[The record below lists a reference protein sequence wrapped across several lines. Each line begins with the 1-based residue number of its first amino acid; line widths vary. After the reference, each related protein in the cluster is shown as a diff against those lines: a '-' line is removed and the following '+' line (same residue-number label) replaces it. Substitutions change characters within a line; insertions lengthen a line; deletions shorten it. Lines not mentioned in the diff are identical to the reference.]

1 MTTYFGMHMSLT
13 FIHNLC
19 YVSYCFEVI
28 KGFKRSKKVKKG
40 HFFLIWKWLKKWS
53 IYFFKG
59 KKTIPIPF
67 FHKKNAWK
75 YFFLIF
81 EKSKI
86 SLWNNLLKKK
96 DTPKIMDLKFPQP
109 ISITGIWVLPFWL
122 IMECI
127 EAKLWPWLFFLTNSI
142 FFSQSKNKNLN
153 VQFEMFFLYVMI

>member
-13 FIHNLC
+13 FIHDLC
-19 YVSYCFEVI
+19 YVSYYFQVI
-28 KGFKRSKKVKKG
+28 KGFKSSKKVKKG

-81 EKSKI
+81 EKNKI
-86 SLWNNLLKKK
+86 SLWNNLSKKK
-96 DTPKIMDLKFPQP
+96 DTAKIMDQEFPQP
-109 ISITGIWVLPFWL
+109 ISITGIWVLSFWL
-122 IMECI
+122 IMESI
-127 EAKLWPWLFFLTNSI
+127 EAKLWPCLFFLNKFNN
-142 FFSQSKNKNLN
+142 FFQNKK
-153 VQFEMFFLYVMI
+153 

>member
-75 YFFLIF
+75 YIFLIF
-81 EKSKI
+81 EKNSI
-86 SLWNNLLKKK
+86 SLWNNLFKKK

-109 ISITGIWVLPFWL
+109 ISITGIWVLSFWL
-122 IMECI
+122 IVEWI
-127 EAKLWPWLFFLTNSI
+127 EAKLWPCLFFWTNSI
-142 FFSQSKNKNLN
+142 LFSAS
-153 VQFEMFFLYVMI
+153 

>member
-13 FIHNLC
+13 FIHDLC
-19 YVSYCFEVI
+19 YVSYYFEVI

-86 SLWNNLLKKK
+86 SLWNNLLKKRHAQNNG
-96 DTPKIMDLKFPQP
+96 PKISTTNQHNRHM
-109 ISITGIWVLPFWL
+109 SAL
-122 IMECI
+122 ILI
-127 EAKLWPWLFFLTNSI
+127 VYGVDWSKIVAVSFFLNKFNT
-142 FFSQSKNKNLN
+142 FFSIKK
-153 VQFEMFFLYVMI
+153 

>member
-67 FHKKNAWK
+67 FHKKNAWN
-75 YFFLIF
+75 FFF
-81 EKSKI
+81 
-86 SLWNNLLKKK
+86 WFLKKV
-96 DTPKIMDLKFPQP
+96 KFHFEIICQEKRHAQNNGPN
-109 ISITGIWVLPFWL
+109 ISTTNQHNWGPACWRGL
-122 IMECI
+122 IRI
-127 EAKLWPWLFFLTNSI
+127 S
-142 FFSQSKNKNLN
+142 
-153 VQFEMFFLYVMI
+153 MFVSRAV

>member
-13 FIHNLC
+13 FIHDLC
-19 YVSYCFEVI
+19 YVSYYFEVI

-59 KKTIPIPF
+59 KKTIPITF

-81 EKSKI
+81 EKMKI
-86 SLWNNLLKKK
+86 SLWNNLLKKSHAQNNG
-96 DTPKIMDLKFPQP
+96 PKISTTNQHNWHMSALILIVFGVDWSKIVAVAFFFNKF
-109 ISITGIWVLPFWL
+109 
-122 IMECI
+122 
-127 EAKLWPWLFFLTNSI
+127 NI
-142 FFSQSKNKNLN
+142 FFTIKKNLN